1 MNQSKV
7 AIDVTDL
14 TVAYGTEPVL
24 WNVNVQFER
33 SKVTSIIGPNGAG
46 KSTLLKSMLNFLEP
60 LSGTVTFHVNSPNKN
75 SYKHIKKQIAYVP
88 QNRTVDWD
96 FPATV
101 FDIVMM
107 GRYGKAGLLH
117 RTTKKDRQIAQTM
130 LEKVGMTDFSDRQI
144 SELSGGRSN
153 VFSWHGRWQKN
164 PKFTS

>member
-60 LSGTVTFHVNSPNKN
+60 LSG
-75 SYKHIKKQIAYVP
+75 
-88 QNRTVDWD
+88 NR
-96 FPATV
+96 
-101 FDIVMM
+101 
-107 GRYGKAGLLH
+107 Y
-117 RTTKKDRQIAQTM
+117 
-130 LEKVGMTDFSDRQI
+130 
-144 SELSGGRSN
+144 LSC
-153 VFSWHGRWQKN
+153 
-164 PKFTS
+164 